1 MSEGESVW
9 KAPYFN
15 GRKYDEWKE
24 RMIVFIKSIDYKL
37 WLVIKNGPKIPTKVV
52 DNEEVEKSEDEYD
65 EEDMKNLALEAKAKN
80 ILYCALSPDFF
91 EICSETSK
99 SAKQIWDELQRQM
112 TGSPTPTTQPS
123 NNAMDSD
130 ANQFN
135 APEGYFLS
143 GTGES
148 QAEFLKFCVPL
159 HKYGLEGNW
168 TEAEVIL
175 EKDERLKHAAITS
188 GWSTLLHVAAGANH
202 VHFVEELLQL
212 LTDEQISLQD
222 GKGNTAFCFA
232 VASGNM
238 RIVELLIK
246 RNPHLP
252 RIRGG
257 EGHTPLKFAL
267 MQGKCYMAQFLYDK
281 TRQVFEESDT
291 ESLFFTCVK
300 TGNYHMALQM
310 AREWPN
316 LAWARDKNK
325 DTALHLL
332 ALNQN
337 PMDSC
342 CHSPHLPNPIK
353 INPGMNQL
361 VIFQLVNYLW
371 NTMLHEKTIPE
382 AIKIIGEPYQVLFDA
397 AEVGNFGFLSELIS
411 AHPSLI
417 WEVDN
422 KNQSIIH
429 TAVSYRHASIFNL
442 VHEIGSQ
449 KDLIVTYIVKE
460 DNPSSS
466 SPKTKNNNLLHLA
479 AKLAPPDQ
487 LELVSGAALQMCLEI
502 IWFKEVKKIMPPSY
516 VIMKNSDG
524 LTAKELFTAE
534 HEGLRKKGEEWM
546 KRTAEFCI
554 LIATVIATAVFSAAI
569 NIPGGIDDATKKP
582 NYLNQTSFLVFAISD
597 GAAFISSSTAI
608 LIFLSILM
616 SRYAEDDFYK
626 SLPLKLISGL
636 ITLFISIA
644 CMMVAFGS
652 AFFITYNYGS
662 RVVPD
667 SIAVLVCPPLF
678 LYIALQFSLWSDIIY
693 STFYCRTLFRPTKR
707 MIYTIKEV

>member
-1 MSEGESVW
+1 MDSNPDPF
-9 KAPYFN
+9 KAP
-15 GRKYDEWKE
+15 D
-24 RMIVFIKSIDYKL
+24 
-37 WLVIKNGPKIPTKVV
+37 
-52 DNEEVEKSEDEYD
+52 
-65 EEDMKNLALEAKAKN
+65 
-80 ILYCALSPDFF
+80 
-91 EICSETSK
+91 
-99 SAKQIWDELQRQM
+99 Q
-112 TGSPTPTTQPS
+112 
-123 NNAMDSD
+123 
-130 ANQFN
+130 
-135 APEGYFLS
+135 YFLNGTAYNVLLYSQIIVSKCNVS
-143 GTGES
+143 GDS
-148 QAEFLKFCVPL
+148 QEKFLKFCVPL

-168 TEAEVIL
+168 TEAKVIL
-175 EKDERLKHAAITS
+175 DKDKRLEHAAITS

-202 VHFVEELLQL
+202 VHFVEELLQVL
-212 LTDEQISLQD
+212 SDEHIDLRDS
-222 GKGNTAFCFA
+222 KGNTAFCFA

-238 RIVELLIK
+238 RIVELLLK

-257 EGHTPLKFAL
+257 GGHTPLKFAL

-281 TRQVFEESDT
+281 TEEVFEDLDRR
-291 ESLFFTCVK
+291 SLFFTCVE

-316 LAWARDKNK
+316 LAWERDQNN

-332 ALNQN
+332 ALNKN

-342 CHSPHLPNPIK
+342 CHSPQLPNPIK

-361 VIFQLVNYLW
+361 MIFQLVKYLW
-371 NTMLHEKTIPE
+371 KTMLCHKTLSE
-382 AIKIIGEPYQVLFDA
+382 AIEIISEPYQLLFDA

-429 TAVSYRHASIFNL
+429 TAVLFRHASIFNL
-442 VHEIGSQ
+442 IHEIGCQ
-449 KDLIVTYIVKE
+449 KDLILTYIVKE
-460 DNPSSS
+460 DNPSFSL
-466 SPKTKNNNLLHLA
+466 PKIKNNNLLHLA

-502 IWFKEVKKIMPPSY
+502 IWFEEVKKIMPQSY

-524 LTAKELFTAE
+524 LTAQELFTTQ

-554 LIATVIATAVFSAAI
+554 LISTVIATAVFSAAI
-569 NIPGGIDDATKKP
+569 NIPGGIDYETKKP
-582 NYLNQTSFLVFAISD
+582 NFLNQTSFLLFAISD

-616 SRYAEDDFYK
+616 SRYAEYDFYK

-662 RVVPD
+662 RVIPD
-667 SIAVLVCPPLF
+667 SIAVLVCPPLL

-707 MIYTIKEV
+707 MIYTIKDI